1 MLSFELVVGLDLVD
15 QADEFLLLPDHL
27 FMLLPLVVNEL
38 LVLILEFLGLL
49 NEHDPFLVS
58 QKSLVVNLESSTC
71 LLSLFILI
79 K

>member
-15 QADEFLLLPDHL
+15 QANEFLLLPDHL